1 MTDRSESDRLQ
12 QESWIQR
19 TVRRPEIGAFVVML
33 IIIVALAMASD
44 GKSFNALGLKNNVA
58 IIAQLGIIATG
69 AALLMIAGEFDLSI
83 GPMIAFA
90 GMSIAVM
97 LKWGLPFGLGEATP
111 LLAFLITLVMTLA
124 FGWLIGT
131 IVVKSG
137 LSSFIVT
144 LAFWFFLRGLTEVCF
159 RLINQNTNVS
169 GLPDFKKE
177 SWFAEQMGGEVF
189 SWFFDAWYWIGT
201 KASAGLEFTSDMT
214 KSEKI
219 DFINYLSFLNI
230 NRKMEQWVTGFDARL
245 LWFIIIAGAAW
256 YVLARTQLGSW
267 IYATGD
273 NKESARAN
281 GVPVNRVKVGLFM
294 FSAFCATIFATCQ
307 VFDTNSSDAAKGMF
321 KELEA
326 IAIAVVGGILM
337 TGGFGTIIGVV
348 FGAITFG
355 LVANA
360 VFFIPWIDGAWF
372 RVFVGTVLLLAVFA
386 NERIRKRITGGI
398 SVSYT
403 HLTLPTI
410 LRV

>member
-12 QESWIQR
+12 KENWFQR
-19 TVRRPEIGAFVVML
+19 TVRRPEIGAFIVMM
-33 IIIVALAMASD
+33 IIIVALAIASN
-44 GKSFNALGLKNNVA
+44 GKAFNALGLKNNIA

-90 GMSIAVM
+90 GMSIAIM
-97 LKWGLPFGLGEATP
+97 MKWGLPFGLGEATP
-111 LLAFLITLVMTLA
+111 FLAFLITLIMTLA

-131 IVVKSG
+131 IVVRSG

-189 SWFFDAWYWIGT
+189 GWFFDAWYWIGT
-201 KASAGLEFTSDMT
+201 KVSAGLEFTGDMT
-214 KSEKI
+214 KSEKL
-219 DFINYLSFLNI
+219 DLINYLSFLNI

-337 TGGFGTIIGVV
+337 TGGFGTIVGVV

-372 RVFVGTVLLLAVFA
+372 RVFVGTVLLARFL
-386 NERIRKRITGGI
+386 RK
-398 SVSYT
+398 
-403 HLTLPTI
+403 L
-410 LRV
+410 

>member
-12 QESWIQR
+12 TENWFQR
-19 TVRRPEIGAFVVML
+19 TVRRPEIGAFIVMM
-33 IIIVALAMASD
+33 IIIVALAIASN
-44 GKSFNALGLKNNVA
+44 GKAFNALGLKNNIA

-90 GMSIAVM
+90 GMSIAIM
-97 LKWGLPFGLGEATP
+97 MKWGLPFGLGEATP
-111 LLAFLITLVMTLA
+111 FLAFLITLIMTLA

-131 IVVKSG
+131 IVVRSG

-189 SWFFDAWYWIGT
+189 GWFFDAWYWIGT
-201 KASAGLEFTSDMT
+201 KVSAGLEFTADMT
-214 KSEKI
+214 QSEKL
-219 DFINYLSFLNI
+219 DLINYLSFLNI

-337 TGGFGTIIGVV
+337 TGGFGTIVGVI
-348 FGAITFG
+348 FGAVTFG

-372 RVFVGTVLLLAVFA
+372 RVFVGTVLLAAVFA

-398 SVSYT
+398 
-403 HLTLPTI
+403 
-410 LRV
+410 

>member
-219 DFINYLSFLNI
+219 DFINY
-230 NRKMEQWVTGFDARL
+230 
-245 LWFIIIAGAAW
+245 
-256 YVLARTQLGSW
+256 
-267 IYATGD
+267 
-273 NKESARAN
+273 
-281 GVPVNRVKVGLFM
+281 
-294 FSAFCATIFATCQ
+294 
-307 VFDTNSSDAAKGMF
+307 
-321 KELEA
+321 
-326 IAIAVVGGILM
+326 
-337 TGGFGTIIGVV
+337 
-348 FGAITFG
+348 
-355 LVANA
+355 
-360 VFFIPWIDGAWF
+360 
-372 RVFVGTVLLLAVFA
+372 
-386 NERIRKRITGGI
+386 
-398 SVSYT
+398 
-403 HLTLPTI
+403 
-410 LRV
+410 

>member
-12 QESWIQR
+12 TENWFQR
-19 TVRRPEIGAFVVML
+19 TVRRPEIGAFIVMM
-33 IIIVALAMASD
+33 IIILALAIASN
-44 GKSFNALGLKNNVA
+44 GKAFNALGLKNNIA

-90 GMSIAVM
+90 GMSIAIM
-97 LKWGLPFGLGEATP
+97 MKWGLPFGLGEATP
-111 LLAFLITLVMTLA
+111 FLAFLITLIMTLA

-131 IVVKSG
+131 IVVRSG

-189 SWFFDAWYWIGT
+189 GWFFDAWYWVGT
-201 KASAGLEFTSDMT
+201 KVSAGLEFTGDMT
-214 KSEKI
+214 KSEKL
-219 DFINYLSFLNI
+219 DLINYLSFLNI

-337 TGGFGTIIGVV
+337 TGGFGTIVGVI

-372 RVFVGTVLLLAVFA
+372 RVFVGTVLLAAVFA

-398 SVSYT
+398 
-403 HLTLPTI
+403 
-410 LRV
+410 

>member
-1 MTDRSESDRLQ
+1 MSERNESDRLQ
-12 QESWIQR
+12 NESWIQR
-19 TVRRPEIGAFVVML
+19 MMRRPEIGSFIVM
-33 IIIVALAMASD
+33 IIIILALGLASE
-44 GKSFNALGLKNNVA
+44 GKAFNALGLKNNIA
-58 IIAQLGIIATG
+58 IIAQLGIIAVG

-90 GMSIAVM
+90 GMSMAIM

-111 LLAFLITLVMTLA
+111 LTAFAITMCMTLG

-131 IVVKSG
+131 IVVRSG

-169 GLPDFKKE
+169 GLPDFKQE

-189 SWFFDAWYWIGT
+189 GWLYDAWFWIGQ
-201 KASAGLEFTSDMT
+201 KVAAGLEFTAGMT
-214 KSEKI
+214 KDEKI
-219 DFINYLSFLNI
+219 DLINFLSFLNI

-245 LWFIIIAGAAW
+245 FWFIIIAGVAW
-256 YVLARTQLGSW
+256 YVLAKTQIGNW

-294 FSAFCATIFATCQ
+294 FSAFCATIFAACQ

-337 TGGFGTIIGVV
+337 TGGFGSIVGVV
-348 FGAITFG
+348 FGAVTFG

-372 RVFVGTVLLLAVFA
+372 RVFVGTVLLAAVFA

-398 SVSYT
+398 
-403 HLTLPTI
+403 
-410 LRV
+410 

>member
-12 QESWIQR
+12 QENWFQR
-19 TVRRPEIGAFVVML
+19 TVRRPEIGAFIVMMV
-33 IIIVALAMASD
+33 IIVALAMASG
-44 GKSFNALGLKNNVA
+44 GKAFNALGLKNNVA

-90 GMSIAVM
+90 GMSIAIM

-111 LLAFLITLVMTLA
+111 FLAFLITLVMTLA

-189 SWFFDAWYWIGT
+189 GWFFDAWHWIGT
-201 KASAGLEFTSDMT
+201 KVSAGLEFTGDMT
-214 KSEKI
+214 KSEKL
-219 DFINYLSFLNI
+219 DLINYLSFLNI

-337 TGGFGTIIGVV
+337 TGGFGTIVGVV

-372 RVFVGTVLLLAVFA
+372 RVFVGTVLLAAVFA

-398 SVSYT
+398 
-403 HLTLPTI
+403 
-410 LRV
+410 

>member
-1 MTDRSESDRLQ
+1 MSERSETDRLQ
-12 QESWIQR
+12 RESWIQR
-19 TVRRPEIGAFVVML
+19 MIRRPEIGSFIVMI
-33 IIIVALAMASD
+33 IIIVALAIASE
-44 GKSFNALGLKNNVA
+44 GKAFNALGLKNNVA
-58 IIAQLGIIATG
+58 IIAQLGIIAVG

-90 GMSIAVM
+90 GMSIAIM
-97 LKWGLPFGLGEATP
+97 MKWGLPFGMGEATP
-111 LLAFLITLVMTLA
+111 FLAFLITLCMTLA
-124 FGWLIGT
+124 FGWLIGN
-131 IVVKSG
+131 IVVRSG

-169 GLPDFKKE
+169 GLPDFKEE

-189 SWFFDAWYWIGT
+189 GWFFDVWYWIGT
-201 KASAGLEFTSDMT
+201 KVSAGAEFAADMT
-214 KSEKI
+214 RSEKL
-219 DFINYLSFLNI
+219 DMINYLGFLNI

-281 GVPVNRVKVGLFM
+281 GVPVNRVKIGLFM

-337 TGGFGTIIGVV
+337 TGGFGSIVGVI
-348 FGAITFG
+348 FGAVTFG

-372 RVFVGTVLLLAVFA
+372 RVFVGTVLLAAVFA

-398 SVSYT
+398 
-403 HLTLPTI
+403 
-410 LRV
+410 

>member
-1 MTDRSESDRLQ
+1 MSERSESDRLQ
-12 QESWIQR
+12 NESWIQR
-19 TVRRPEIGAFVVML
+19 MMRRPEIGSFIVM
-33 IIIVALAMASD
+33 IIIILALGLASE
-44 GKSFNALGLKNNVA
+44 GKAFNALGLKNNIA
-58 IIAQLGIIATG
+58 IIAQLGIIAVG

-90 GMSIAVM
+90 GMSMAIM

-111 LLAFLITLVMTLA
+111 FTAFAITMCMTLG

-131 IVVKSG
+131 IVVRSG

-169 GLPDFKKE
+169 GLPDFKQE

-189 SWFFDAWYWIGT
+189 GWLYDAWFWIGQ
-201 KASAGLEFTSDMT
+201 KVAAGLEFTAGMT
-214 KSEKI
+214 KDEKI
-219 DFINYLSFLNI
+219 DLINFLSFLNI

-245 LWFIIIAGAAW
+245 LWFIIIAGVAW
-256 YVLARTQLGSW
+256 YVLAKTQIGNW

-294 FSAFCATIFATCQ
+294 FSAFCATIFAACQ

-337 TGGFGTIIGVV
+337 PGGFGSIVGVV
-348 FGAITFG
+348 FGAVTFG

-360 VFFIPWIDGAWF
+360 VFFIPRIDGAWF
-372 RVFVGTVLLLAVFA
+372 RVFVGTVLLAAVFA

-398 SVSYT
+398 
-403 HLTLPTI
+403 
-410 LRV
+410 

>member
-12 QESWIQR
+12 KENWFQR
-19 TVRRPEIGAFVVML
+19 TVRRPEIGAFIVMM
-33 IIIVALAMASD
+33 IIIVALAIASN
-44 GKSFNALGLKNNVA
+44 GKAFNALGLKNNIA

-90 GMSIAVM
+90 GMSIAIM
-97 LKWGLPFGLGEATP
+97 MKWGLPFGLGEATP
-111 LLAFLITLVMTLA
+111 FLAFLITLIMTLA

-131 IVVKSG
+131 IVVRSG

-189 SWFFDAWYWIGT
+189 GWFFDAWYWIGT
-201 KASAGLEFTSDMT
+201 KVSAGLEFTADMT
-214 KSEKI
+214 KSEKL
-219 DFINYLSFLNI
+219 DLINYLSFLNI

-337 TGGFGTIIGVV
+337 TGGFGTIVGVV

-372 RVFVGTVLLLAVFA
+372 RVFVGTVLLAAVFA

-398 SVSYT
+398 
-403 HLTLPTI
+403 
-410 LRV
+410 

>member
-12 QESWIQR
+12 QENWFQR
-19 TVRRPEIGAFVVML
+19 TVRRPEIGAFIVMMF
-33 IIIVALAMASD
+33 IIVALAMASD

-111 LLAFLITLVMTLA
+111 FLAFLITLVMTLA

-219 DFINYLSFLNI
+219 DFINFLSFLNI

-398 SVSYT
+398 
-403 HLTLPTI
+403 
-410 LRV
+410 

>member
-1 MTDRSESDRLQ
+1 MSERNESDRLQ
-12 QESWIQR
+12 NESWIQR
-19 TVRRPEIGAFVVML
+19 MMRRPEIGSFIVM
-33 IIIVALAMASD
+33 IIIILALGLASE
-44 GKSFNALGLKNNVA
+44 GKAFNALGLKNNIA
-58 IIAQLGIIATG
+58 IIAQLGIIAIG

-90 GMSIAVM
+90 GMSMAIM

-111 LLAFLITLVMTLA
+111 FTAFAMTMCMTLG

-131 IVVKSG
+131 IVVRSG

-189 SWFFDAWYWIGT
+189 GWLYDAWFWIGQ
-201 KASAGLEFTSDMT
+201 KVAAGLEFTAGMT
-214 KSEKI
+214 KDEKI
-219 DFINYLSFLNI
+219 DLINYLSFLNI

-245 LWFIIIAGAAW
+245 FWFIIIAGVAW
-256 YVLARTQLGSW
+256 YVLAKTQIGNW

-294 FSAFCATIFATCQ
+294 FSAFCATIFAACQ

-337 TGGFGTIIGVV
+337 TGGFGSIVGVI
-348 FGAITFG
+348 FGAVTFG

-372 RVFVGTVLLLAVFA
+372 RVFVGTVLLAAVFA

-398 SVSYT
+398 
-403 HLTLPTI
+403 
-410 LRV
+410 

>member
-1 MTDRSESDRLQ
+1 MTDRIESDRLQ
-12 QESWIQR
+12 QENWLQR
-19 TVRRPEIGAFVVML
+19 TVRRPEIGAFIVMM
-33 IIIVALAMASD
+33 IIIVALAMASG
-44 GKSFNALGLKNNVA
+44 GKAFNALGLKNNIA

-90 GMSIAVM
+90 GMSIAIM
-97 LKWGLPFGLGEATP
+97 MKWGLPFGLGEATP
-111 LLAFLITLVMTLA
+111 FLAFLITLIMTLA

-189 SWFFDAWYWIGT
+189 GWFYDAWYWIGT
-201 KASAGLEFTSDMT
+201 KIAAGVEFTGDMT

-219 DFINYLSFLNI
+219 DLINYLSFLNI

-245 LWFIIIAGAAW
+245 FWFIVIAGAAW

-337 TGGFGTIIGVV
+337 TGGFGTIVGVV
-348 FGAITFG
+348 FGAVTFG

-372 RVFVGTVLLLAVFA
+372 RVFVGTVLLAAVFA

-398 SVSYT
+398 
-403 HLTLPTI
+403 
-410 LRV
+410 

>member
-12 QESWIQR
+12 KENWFQR
-19 TVRRPEIGAFVVML
+19 TVRRPEIGAFIVMM
-33 IIIVALAMASD
+33 IIIVALAMASG
-44 GKSFNALGLKNNVA
+44 GKAFNALGLKNNIA

-111 LLAFLITLVMTLA
+111 ILAFLITLVMTLA

-131 IVVKSG
+131 IVVRSG

-189 SWFFDAWYWIGT
+189 GWFFDAWYWVGT
-201 KASAGLEFTSDMT
+201 KVSAGLEFTGDMT
-214 KSEKI
+214 KSEKL
-219 DFINYLSFLNI
+219 DLINYLSFLNI

-337 TGGFGTIIGVV
+337 TGGFGTIVGVV

-372 RVFVGTVLLLAVFA
+372 RVFVGTVLLAAVFA

-398 SVSYT
+398 
-403 HLTLPTI
+403 
-410 LRV
+410 

>member
-12 QESWIQR
+12 TENWFQR
-19 TVRRPEIGAFVVML
+19 TVRRPEIGAFIVMM
-33 IIIVALAMASD
+33 IIIVALAIASN
-44 GKSFNALGLKNNVA
+44 GKAFNALGLKNNIA

-90 GMSIAVM
+90 GMSIAIM
-97 LKWGLPFGLGEATP
+97 MKWGLPFGLGEATP
-111 LLAFLITLVMTLA
+111 FLAFLITLIMTLA

-131 IVVKSG
+131 IVVRSG

-189 SWFFDAWYWIGT
+189 GWFFDAWYWIGT
-201 KASAGLEFTSDMT
+201 KVSAGLEFTADMT
-214 KSEKI
+214 KSEKL
-219 DFINYLSFLNI
+219 DLINYLSFLNI

-294 FSAFCATIFATCQ
+294 FSAFCATVFATCQ

-337 TGGFGTIIGVV
+337 TGGFGTIVGVI
-348 FGAITFG
+348 FGAVTFG

-372 RVFVGTVLLLAVFA
+372 RVFVGTVLLAAVFA

-398 SVSYT
+398 
-403 HLTLPTI
+403 
-410 LRV
+410 

>member
-1 MTDRSESDRLQ
+1 MSERNESDRLQ
-12 QESWIQR
+12 EESWIQR
-19 TVRRPEIGAFVVML
+19 MIRRPEIGSFIVMIT
-33 IIIVALAMASD
+33 IILALGLASE
-44 GKSFNALGLKNNVA
+44 GKAFNALGLKNNIA
-58 IIAQLGIIATG
+58 IIAQLGIIAVG

-90 GMSIAVM
+90 GMSMAIM

-111 LLAFLITLVMTLA
+111 FTAFIITMCMTLG

-131 IVVKSG
+131 IVVRSG

-169 GLPDFKKE
+169 GLPDFKQE

-189 SWFFDAWYWIGT
+189 GWLYDAWFWIGQ
-201 KASAGLEFTSDMT
+201 KVAAGLEFTAGMT
-214 KSEKI
+214 KDEKI
-219 DFINYLSFLNI
+219 DLINYLSFLNI

-245 LWFIIIAGAAW
+245 LWFIIIAGVAW
-256 YVLARTQLGSW
+256 YVLAKTQIGNW

-294 FSAFCATIFATCQ
+294 FSAFCATIFAACQ

-337 TGGFGTIIGVV
+337 TGGFGSIVGVI
-348 FGAITFG
+348 FGAVTFG

-372 RVFVGTVLLLAVFA
+372 RVFVGTVLLAAVFA

-398 SVSYT
+398 
-403 HLTLPTI
+403 
-410 LRV
+410 

>member
-12 QESWIQR
+12 QENWFQR
-19 TVRRPEIGAFVVML
+19 TVRRPEIGAFIVMM
-33 IIIVALAMASD
+33 IIIVALAMASG
-44 GKSFNALGLKNNVA
+44 GKAFNALGLKNNIA

-90 GMSIAVM
+90 GMSIAIM
-97 LKWGLPFGLGEATP
+97 MKWGLPFGLGEATP
-111 LLAFLITLVMTLA
+111 FLAFLITLIMTLA

-131 IVVKSG
+131 IVVRSG

-189 SWFFDAWYWIGT
+189 GWFYDAWYWVGT
-201 KASAGLEFTSDMT
+201 KIATGVEFTGDMT

-219 DFINYLSFLNI
+219 ELINYLSFLNI

-245 LWFIIIAGAAW
+245 FWFIVIAGAAW

-348 FGAITFG
+348 FGAVTFG

-372 RVFVGTVLLLAVFA
+372 RVFVGTVLLAAVFA

-398 SVSYT
+398 
-403 HLTLPTI
+403 
-410 LRV
+410 

>member
-44 GKSFNALGLKNNVA
+44 GKSFNALGLKNNIA

-111 LLAFLITLVMTLA
+111 ILAFLITLVMTLA

-307 VFDTNSSDAAKGMF
+307 VLDTNSSDAAKGMF

-348 FGAITFG
+348 FGAVTFG

-398 SVSYT
+398 
-403 HLTLPTI
+403 
-410 LRV
+410 

>member
-1 MTDRSESDRLQ
+1 MADRSESDRLQ
-12 QESWIQR
+12 QENWFQR
-19 TVRRPEIGAFVVML
+19 IVRRPEIGAFIVML
-33 IIIVALAMASD
+33 IIIVALAMASN
-44 GKSFNALGLKNNVA
+44 GKAFNALGLKNNIA
-58 IIAQLGIIATG
+58 IISQLGIIATG

-90 GMSIAVM
+90 GMSIAIM
-97 LKWGLPFGLGEATP
+97 MKWGLPFGLGEATP
-111 LLAFLITLVMTLA
+111 FLAFLITLIMTLA

-131 IVVKSG
+131 IVVRSG

-189 SWFFDAWYWIGT
+189 GWFFDAWHWIGT
-201 KASAGLEFTSDMT
+201 KVSAGLEFTGDMT
-214 KSEKI
+214 RSEKL
-219 DFINYLSFLNI
+219 DLINYLSFLNI
-230 NRKMEQWVTGFDARL
+230 NRKMDQWVTGFDARL

-256 YVLARTQLGSW
+256 YVLARTQIGSW

-281 GVPVNRVKVGLFM
+281 GVPVNRVKIGLFM

-348 FGAITFG
+348 FGAVTFG

-398 SVSYT
+398 
-403 HLTLPTI
+403 
-410 LRV
+410 

>member
-12 QESWIQR
+12 QENWFQR
-19 TVRRPEIGAFVVML
+19 TVRRPEIGAFIVMM
-33 IIIVALAMASD
+33 IIIVALAMASG
-44 GKSFNALGLKNNVA
+44 GKAFNALGLKNNVA

-90 GMSIAVM
+90 GMSIAIM

-111 LLAFLITLVMTLA
+111 FLAFLITLVMTLA

-131 IVVKSG
+131 IVVRSG

-189 SWFFDAWYWIGT
+189 GWLFDAWYWVGNKI
-201 KASAGLEFTSDMT
+201 AAGVEFTSDMT

-219 DFINYLSFLNI
+219 DLINYLSFLNI

-245 LWFIIIAGAAW
+245 LWFIIIAGVAW

-307 VFDTNSSDAAKGMF
+307 VLDTNSSDAAKGMF

-337 TGGFGTIIGVV
+337 TGGFGTIVGVV

-398 SVSYT
+398 
-403 HLTLPTI
+403 
-410 LRV
+410 

>member
-12 QESWIQR
+12 KENWFQR
-19 TVRRPEIGAFVVML
+19 TVRRPEIGAFIVMM
-33 IIIVALAMASD
+33 IIIVALAIASN
-44 GKSFNALGLKNNVA
+44 GKAFNALGLKNNIA

-90 GMSIAVM
+90 GMSIAIM
-97 LKWGLPFGLGEATP
+97 MKWGLPFGLGEATP
-111 LLAFLITLVMTLA
+111 FLAFLITLIMTLA

-131 IVVKSG
+131 IVVRSG

-189 SWFFDAWYWIGT
+189 GWFFDAWYWIGT
-201 KASAGLEFTSDMT
+201 KVSAGLEFTADMT
-214 KSEKI
+214 KSEKL
-219 DFINYLSFLNI
+219 DLINYLSFLNI

-337 TGGFGTIIGVV
+337 TGGFGTIVGVI
-348 FGAITFG
+348 FGAVTFG

-372 RVFVGTVLLLAVFA
+372 RVFVGTVLLAAVFA

-398 SVSYT
+398 
-403 HLTLPTI
+403 
-410 LRV
+410 

>member
-19 TVRRPEIGAFVVML
+19 TVRRPEIGAFVVMV

-256 YVLARTQLGSW
+256 YVLARTQIGSW

-398 SVSYT
+398 
-403 HLTLPTI
+403 
-410 LRV
+410 

>member
-12 QESWIQR
+12 QENWFQR
-19 TVRRPEIGAFVVML
+19 TVRRPEIGAFIVMM

-111 LLAFLITLVMTLA
+111 FVAFLITLVMTLA

-256 YVLARTQLGSW
+256 YILARTQLGSW

-398 SVSYT
+398 
-403 HLTLPTI
+403 
-410 LRV
+410 

>member
-1 MTDRSESDRLQ
+1 MSERSESDRLQ
-12 QESWIQR
+12 NESWIQR
-19 TVRRPEIGAFVVML
+19 MIRRPEIGSFIVMIV
-33 IIIVALAMASD
+33 IILALGLASE
-44 GKSFNALGLKNNVA
+44 GKAFNALGLKNNIA
-58 IIAQLGIIATG
+58 IIAQLGIIAVG

-90 GMSIAVM
+90 GMSMAIM

-111 LLAFLITLVMTLA
+111 FTAFAITMCMTLA

-131 IVVKSG
+131 IVVRSG

-169 GLPDFKKE
+169 GLPDFKQE

-189 SWFFDAWYWIGT
+189 GWLYDAWFWIGQ
-201 KASAGLEFTSDMT
+201 KVAAGLEFTAGMT
-214 KSEKI
+214 KDEKI
-219 DFINYLSFLNI
+219 DLINFLSFLNI

-245 LWFIIIAGAAW
+245 FWFIIIAGVAW
-256 YVLARTQLGSW
+256 YVLAKTQIGNW

-294 FSAFCATIFATCQ
+294 FSAFCATIFAACQ

-337 TGGFGTIIGVV
+337 TGGFGSIVGVV
-348 FGAITFG
+348 FGAVTFG

-372 RVFVGTVLLLAVFA
+372 RVFVGTVLLAAVFA

-398 SVSYT
+398 
-403 HLTLPTI
+403 
-410 LRV
+410 

>member
-111 LLAFLITLVMTLA
+111 FLAFLITLVMTLA

-307 VFDTNSSDAAKGMF
+307 VLDTNSSDAAKGMF

-398 SVSYT
+398 
-403 HLTLPTI
+403 
-410 LRV
+410 